1 MGQKTVIFRMNV
13 CVCKTLS
20 VTNET
25 PNTNSF
31 INKLLWSISQDTVNK
46 EKTPVGWNVF
56 KL

>member
-46 EKTPVGWNVF
+46 EKTPVG
-56 KL
+56 